1 VLQFARVAHATDFI
15 YCYSIMESNRRTEYA
30 NARSSSN
37 TLLVHRSPSA
47 SIHPAVLGELA
58 IAELN
63 TFFPFDPYKLPQ
75 SSSYIQKVYRE
86 WSAVSIDEE
95 DEDED
100 NGEEGELSLAGDP
113 YGPLDIPSSSTAQ
126 ANDSDVLGTS
136 FEGMSISPARQQL

>member
-1 VLQFARVAHATDFI
+1 
-15 YCYSIMESNRRTEYA
+15 
-30 NARSSSN
+30 
-37 TLLVHRSPSA
+37 VHRSPSA

-95 DEDED
+95 DEDEGD
-100 NGEEGELSLAGDP
+100 DGEEGEVSGDP
-113 YGPLDIPSSSTAQ
+113 YGHLDIPSSSTAQ
-126 ANDSDVLGTS
+126 TNDSDVLGAS
-136 FEGMSISPARQQL
+136 FEGMSISPARPQL